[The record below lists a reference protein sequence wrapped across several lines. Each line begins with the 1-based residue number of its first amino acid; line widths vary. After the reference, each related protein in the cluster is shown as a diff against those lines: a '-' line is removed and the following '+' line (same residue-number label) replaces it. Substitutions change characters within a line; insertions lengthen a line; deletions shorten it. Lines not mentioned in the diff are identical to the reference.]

1 MKRALVLGS
10 NSAIAK
16 ATIAHLAD
24 EGWAFTLVARD
35 KVALS
40 QHVAEL
46 AAIGREARGESMD
59 LTNRWAAERI
69 QELVVQESP
78 DLVLVAFG
86 LWAENTTAEDNAAA
100 SGALIETNFVAPA
113 RICLGVAQALE
124 QRGQGT
130 LVVIGSVAGDRGRQS
145 NYVYGA
151 AKAGLGVLVEGL
163 AHRLARRG
171 AGGARAILVKPGL
184 VRTPMTAGFDRSG
197 WLWSSPDDVG
207 RRIARL
213 VRARSTVHYA
223 PGFWRWIMMAVRA
236 LPDPI
241 FHRTAL

>member
-10 NSAIAK
+10 NAAIAK
-16 ATIAHLAD
+16 ATIDCLAD
-24 EGWAFTLVARD
+24 DGWAFTLVARD
-35 KVALS
+35 KIRLN

-46 AAIGREARGESMD
+46 QSAGRQARGESMD
-59 LTNRWAAERI
+59 FTNRWAADKI
-69 QELVVQESP
+69 QELVLEEAP
-78 DLVLVAFG
+78 DLILLAFG
-86 LWAENTTAEDNAAA
+86 AWMENATAEENSAA
-100 SGALIETNFVAPA
+100 SSVLIETNFVAPT
-113 RICLGVAQALE
+113 RICLAVAQALE
-124 QRGQGT
+124 ARGQGT

-151 AKAGLGVLVEGL
+151 AKAGLGVLVQGL

-171 AGGARAILVKPGL
+171 AARAILVKPGL

-197 WLWSSPDDVG
+197 WLWSSPEDVG

-213 VRARSTVHYA
+213 VRAKSAVHYA
-223 PGFWRWIMMAVRA
+223 PWFWRWIMMAVRA

>member
-10 NSAIAK
+10 NSAIAQ
-16 ATIAHLAD
+16 ATISHLAD

-35 KVALS
+35 KARLNV
-40 QHVAEL
+40 HVESLKAS
-46 AAIGREARGESMD
+46 GVSARGESMD
-59 LTNRWAAERI
+59 FGNRWAPDAIRK
-69 QELVVQESP
+69 LVIDEAP
-78 DLVLVAFG
+78 DLILLAFG
-86 LWAENTTAEDNAAA
+86 LWAENPTAEVNTAAA
-100 SGALIETNFVAPA
+100 DVLIETNFAAPA
-113 RICLGVAQALE
+113 RICLAIAQVLE
-124 QRGQGT
+124 ERGRGA

-171 AGGARAILVKPGL
+171 QARAILVKPGL

-197 WLWSSPDDVG
+197 VLWSSPDDVG

-223 PGFWRWIMMAVRA
+223 PGFWRWIMMGVRA